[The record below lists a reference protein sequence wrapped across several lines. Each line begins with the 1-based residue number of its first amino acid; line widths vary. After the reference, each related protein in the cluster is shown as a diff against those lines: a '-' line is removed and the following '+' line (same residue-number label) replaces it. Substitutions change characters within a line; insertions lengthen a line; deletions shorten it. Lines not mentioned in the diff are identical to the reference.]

1 MSLRMLS
8 NASSS
13 LHQLAEV
20 QHPLL
25 LQQVQGT
32 EASGLWMLL
41 QEVLLPPAPP
51 VRFVAV

>member
-1 MSLRMLS
+1 MTLQMLS

-13 LHQLAEV
+13 LHQPGEV

-25 LQQVQGT
+25 LQQIQGT

-41 QEVLLPPAPP
+41 QEVSLPPAPH
-51 VRFVAV
+51 VRFVAL